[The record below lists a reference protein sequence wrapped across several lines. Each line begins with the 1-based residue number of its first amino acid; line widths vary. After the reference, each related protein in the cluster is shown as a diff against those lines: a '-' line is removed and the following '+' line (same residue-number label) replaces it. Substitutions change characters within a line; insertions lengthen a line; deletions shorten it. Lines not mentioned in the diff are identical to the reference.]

1 MVAVTDDDQPDGSG
15 TPPPWGWSAVRE
27 RPTGRP
33 TERVLPSVIG
43 AEMAAGLHSPVVP
56 GPAPDGEVATAR
68 RDRRTTWGMR
78 VAAAGFA
85 SLAGAGLLLTD
96 IGAGLRE
103 EVLAQ
108 LPDMFVPGPDV
119 GPLEPTAGGADRDPL
134 AAPRA
139 SAAPVV
145 PGVLLTPSPG
155 PVEPGPGAP
164 GPGPVVPVD
173 PVDPVVP
180 VDPPVPAPQPPVRD
194 QGPVSSLVDPVVA
207 GTAGL
212 AHDVTGGASG
222 PVTGAVVPVTDGV
235 TDLLDGVV
243 EPVLGLLGGVPRGR

>member
-1 MVAVTDDDQPDGSG
+1 MTDDDQPDGSG
-15 TPPPWGWSAVRE
+15 TPPPWGWSSVRE
-27 RPTGRP
+27 RPTGEHP
-33 TERVLPSVIG
+33 ARVLPSAVG
-43 AEMAAGLHSPVVP
+43 AEMAAGLRSPVVP
-56 GPAPDGEVATAR
+56 GPAPGGAGAAAR

-78 VAAAGFA
+78 TAAAGFVT
-85 SLAGAGLLLTD
+85 LAGAGLLLTD

-108 LPDMFVPGPDV
+108 LPEMFVPGPDV

-134 AAPRA
+134 AVPRA

-145 PGVLLTPSPG
+145 PGVLLTPSAG
-155 PVEPGPGAP
+155 PVAPGPGEPGP

-173 PVDPVVP
+173 PVDPVEP
-180 VDPPVPAPQPPVRD
+180 VDPPGPAPQPPVRD

-222 PVTGAVVPVTDGV
+222 PVTGAVVPVADGV

-243 EPVLGLLGGVPRGR
+243 EPVLGLVGGAP